1 MEKLRKFI
9 SYYQYVWQLFLL
21 DLVCA
26 SCIAIMDLAFP
37 ITTRIF
43 MKDLIPNLKFRAMV
57 IMAVALVLL
66 YVLKLFFQYTVDYW
80 GHVVGVRMEYHMRKD
95 LFHHLQIMDCKFFD
109 DNKVGALMSR
119 IVNDLREVTEL
130 AHHGPEDLF
139 LASLMLVGSFIYLYR
154 INPTLTL
161 IVFVFVPPIAWFAIT
176 QRTKMREA
184 FSKERVQV
192 AEVNSDLENSLAG
205 IREAKS
211 FVNEDYER
219 ERFERSNWL
228 FKEAREL
235 AFKRM
240 AQYSAGLDFLTNLLN
255 VAVLI
260 AGGIFVYQGR
270 IDFADLTTYL
280 LFISFFLQPIRRL
293 TAFTQQYQS
302 GMSGFERF
310 LELMDSQPQI
320 KDAQDAVALG
330 EVKGEIQF
338 RQVGFQYGEGAE
350 DVLTNVDLKIEPG
363 QTVAIVGPSGG
374 GKTTMARLIP
384 RFYDVTEGEILLDG
398 MNIKGIKLAE
408 LRSNI
413 GIVQQDV
420 FLFAGTIRDNILY
433 GKPEAGEE
441 EMREAARRA
450 HLDHFIEAL
459 PHGYDTYIG
468 ERGIKLSGG
477 QKQRIAIA
485 RVFLKN
491 PPILILDEATS
502 ALDNITEKQIH
513 ASLMELAQGR
523 TTLLIAHRLSTI
535 VGADRIIVMEDGTII
550 EEGSH
555 KELLELGG
563 RYERLYQSQ
572 FQLPKGVA

>member
-9 SYYQYVWQLFLL
+9 SYYQYVWKLFLL
-21 DLVCA
+21 DLACA
-26 SCIAIMDLAFP
+26 SCIAILDLAFP
-37 ITTRIF
+37 ITTRLF
-43 MKDLIPNLKFRAMV
+43 MKDLIPNLKLGIM
-57 IMAVALVLL
+57 INMAVVLVLL

-95 LFHHLQIMDCKFFD
+95 LFHHLQLMDCKFFD

-161 IVFVFVPPIAWFAIT
+161 IVFMFVPPIAWFAIT
-176 QRTKMREA
+176 QRTKMRQA
-184 FSKERVQV
+184 FSKERVEV

-211 FVNEDYER
+211 FVREDYER
-219 ERFERSNWL
+219 ERFERSNWR

-260 AGGIFVYQGR
+260 GGGIFVYQGK

-310 LELMDSQPQI
+310 LELMDCEPEISAPPT
-320 KDAQDAVALG
+320 ALSLG
-330 EVKGEIQF
+330 EVRGEIEF
-338 RQVGFQYGEGAE
+338 RQVGFQYTEGTE
-350 DVLTNVDLKIEPG
+350 EVLAGVNLKINPG
-363 QTVAIVGPSGG
+363 ETVAIVGSSGG

-384 RFYDVTEGEILLDG
+384 RFYDVTEGELLLDG
-398 MNIKGIKLAE
+398 MNIKEIKLGD

-433 GKPEAGEE
+433 GNPEADEE
-441 EMREAARRA
+441 EMQMAANRA
-450 HLDHFIEAL
+450 HLHDFVQSL
-459 PHGYDTYIG
+459 PHGYDTYVG

-491 PPILILDEATS
+491 PPLLILDEATS

-513 ASLMELAQGR
+513 ESLMELAKGR

-535 VGADRIIVMEDGTII
+535 AGADRIVVMEEGTIA
-550 EEGSH
+550 EEGTQE
-555 KELLELGG
+555 ELLQLGG
-563 RYERLYQSQ
+563 RYERLYRSQ
-572 FQLPKGVA
+572 FQAPKGVA

>member
-9 SYYQYVWQLFLL
+9 SYYQYVWKLFLL
-21 DLVCA
+21 DLACA
-26 SCIAIMDLAFP
+26 SCIAILDLAFP
-37 ITTRIF
+37 ITTRLF
-43 MKDLIPNLKFRAMV
+43 MKDLIPNLKLGIM
-57 IMAVALVLL
+57 INMAVVLVLL

-95 LFHHLQIMDCKFFD
+95 LFHHLQLMDCKFFD

-161 IVFVFVPPIAWFAIT
+161 IVFMFVPPIAWFAIT
-176 QRTKMREA
+176 QRTKMRQA
-184 FSKERVQV
+184 FSKERVEV

-211 FVNEDYER
+211 FVREDYER
-219 ERFERSNWL
+219 ERFERSNWR

-260 AGGIFVYQGR
+260 GGGIFVYQGK

-310 LELMDSQPQI
+310 LELMDCEPEISDPPT
-320 KDAQDAVALG
+320 ALSLG
-330 EVKGEIQF
+330 EVRGEIEF
-338 RQVGFQYGEGAE
+338 RQVGFQYTEGTEEVLAGVNLMINPGE
-350 DVLTNVDLKIEPG
+350 
-363 QTVAIVGPSGG
+363 TVAIVGSSGG

-384 RFYDVTEGEILLDG
+384 RFYDVTEGELLLDG
-398 MNIKGIKLAE
+398 MNIKEIKLGD

-433 GKPEAGEE
+433 GNPEADEE
-441 EMREAARRA
+441 EMQMAANRA
-450 HLDHFIEAL
+450 HLHDFVQSL
-459 PHGYDTYIG
+459 PHGYDTYVG

-491 PPILILDEATS
+491 PPLLILDEATS

-513 ASLMELAQGR
+513 ESLMELAKGR

-535 VGADRIIVMEDGTII
+535 AGADRIVVMEEGTIA
-550 EEGSH
+550 EEGTQE
-555 KELLELGG
+555 ELLQLGG
-563 RYERLYQSQ
+563 RYERLYRSQ
-572 FQLPKGVA
+572 FQAPKGVA

>member
-1 MEKLRKFI
+1 MEKLRRFV
-9 SYYQYVWQLFLL
+9 SYYQYVWKLFLL

-26 SCIAIMDLAFP
+26 SCIALLDLAFP
-37 ITTRIF
+37 ITTRLF
-43 MKDLIPNLKFRAMV
+43 MKDLIPNFKLQAM
-57 IMAVALVLL
+57 IRLTLALILL

-95 LFHHLQIMDCKFFD
+95 LFHHLQLMDCKFFD

-139 LASLMLVGSFIYLYR
+139 LASLMLVGSFIYLYK
-154 INPTLTL
+154 INTTLTL
-161 IVFVFVPPIAWFAIT
+161 IVFMFVPPIAWFAIT
-176 QRTKMREA
+176 QRTKMRQA
-184 FSKERVQV
+184 FAKERVEV
-192 AEVNSDLENSLAG
+192 AAVNSDLENSLAG

-219 ERFERSNWL
+219 ERFESSNWR

-235 AFKRM
+235 AFKQM
-240 AQYSAGLDFLTNLLN
+240 AYYSAGLDFLTNLLN
-255 VAVLI
+255 VAVLS
-260 AGGIFVYQGR
+260 AGGFFVYQGK
-270 IDFADLTTYL
+270 IDFADFTTYI

-310 LELMDSQPQI
+310 LELMNFQPQI
-320 KDAQDAVALG
+320 IDSPSSVSLPKVEG
-330 EVKGEIQF
+330 KIEF
-338 RQVGFQYGEGAE
+338 RQVGFQYGEETE
-350 DVLTNVDLKIEPG
+350 DVLTDVNLRLNPG
-363 QTVAIVGPSGG
+363 ETVAIVGPSGG
-374 GKTTMARLIP
+374 GKSTMARLIP
-384 RFYDVTEGEILLDG
+384 RFYDVTEGELLLDG
-398 MNIKGIKLAE
+398 INIKEIKLQD
-408 LRSNI
+408 LRRHI

-420 FLFAGTIRDNILY
+420 FLFAGTIGDNILY
-433 GKPEAGEE
+433 GNPEAGKEQ
-441 EMREAARRA
+441 MIKAARQA
-450 HLDHFIEAL
+450 HLTDFIDSL

-468 ERGIKLSGG
+468 ERGVKLSGG

-502 ALDNITEKQIH
+502 ALDNVTENQIH
-513 ASLMELAQGR
+513 RSLMELAEGR

-535 VGADRIIVMEDGTII
+535 AGADRIVVMEEGTIV
-550 EEGSH
+550 EEGTH
-555 KELLELGG
+555 RELLEQGG
-563 RYERLYQSQ
+563 RYNQLYRIQ
-572 FQLPKGVA
+572 FKAAKGA